1 VKKMLDTAFQMVYT
15 PCMNYKKDTP
25 NENHSQQ
32 ITKNT
37 PNENHSQQN
46 NLNYF
51 TFPIKINSLGGQK
64 VLDKGCW
71 MSYNSI
77 IL

>member
-1 VKKMLDTAFQMVYT
+1 MVYT

-32 ITKNT
+32 ITKRT

-71 MSYNSI
+71 MSYNI
-77 IL
+77 YIK